1 MGSIMNAQ
9 NWTDTLR
16 LLCMMILVDEKVYQE
31 EVEAFKTAALS
42 LRDKVNPKLMLTR
55 QMAEDWFDLNRD
67 DIAIGLSKV
76 FYESSVSKTL
86 QSLDSV
92 PNKEDLIVA
101 LLKVAMSDG
110 RKHRSEELLLYKAR
124 ETWNLDLQ
132 RAS

>member
-1 MGSIMNAQ
+1 MNAQ

-16 LLCMMILVDEKVYQE
+16 LLSMMILVDEKVYQE

-67 DIAIGLSKV
+67 DIAIGISKV

-86 QSLDSV
+86 QSLESV

-110 RKHRSEELLLYKAR
+110 RKHRSEELLLHKAR

-132 RAS
+132 HTS

>member
-1 MGSIMNAQ
+1 MNAQ

>member
-1 MGSIMNAQ
+1 MNAQ

-16 LLCMMILVDEKVYQE
+16 LLSMMILVDEKVYQE

-101 LLKVAMSDG
+101 LLEVAMSDG

-124 ETWNLDLQ
+124 ETWSLDLQ
-132 RAS
+132 PAS